1 MLPEPKGKRM
11 TVSLTDALVDLN
23 HPVKRAVTVWA
34 HEHLSDSRLGERDAA
49 SEFWTEGWK
58 RCAQYGI
65 QGLMIDE
72 RFGGQGADLATT
84 LLTLEGLGLGCED
97 NGLVFALCAQ
107 MWTIQAAIARF
118 GSPEQQQRWLPGMCD
133 GSILGSFCMT
143 EPNTG
148 SDAFALSTSAEISDG
163 GITINGE
170 KAYVTLGPVADV
182 FLVFVNSN
190 PAAGKWG
197 LSAVLVEADRPGVEV
212 LEGQPKMGVR
222 TTPFCNV
229 RFNNCTVPTSNLL
242 GRLGSGGSI
251 FGAVLD
257 DERAFMFIG
266 QLGATE
272 RVLQRSIDR
281 AKTRHQFGRPIGDF
295 QAVSHRIADMRLE
308 HETARLLLYKAA
320 ILKDCGS
327 ANTLVAALTKLHLS
341 EMSVRTSI
349 DAVKI
354 HGASGFLT
362 ATEIEREL
370 RDAVGGLVYSGT
382 SDIQR
387 NIVARLLG
395 LGSH

>member
-1 MLPEPKGKRM
+1 M
-11 TVSLTDALVDLN
+11 TVSLTDALVDHN
-23 HPVKRAVTVWA
+23 HPVKRAAQQWSEA
-34 HEHLSDSRLGERDAA
+34 NLADPLLGERDAA
-49 SEFWTEGWK
+49 SEFWVEGWK
-58 RCAQYGI
+58 RCAEFGI
-65 QGLMIDE
+65 QGLMIDPQ
-72 RFGGQGADLATT
+72 FGGQGADLATT

-107 MWTIQAAIARF
+107 MWTIQNAIARF
-118 GSPEQQQRWLPGMCD
+118 GTPEQQQRWLPGMSD
-133 GSILGSFCMT
+133 GSVFGSFCMT

-148 SDAFALSTSAEISDG
+148 SDAFALATRAEVTDEH
-163 GITINGE
+163 ITINGD

-182 FLVFVNSN
+182 FLVFVNTN

-197 LSAVLVEADRPGVEV
+197 VSAVLVKSDTPGVEV
-212 LEGQPKMGVR
+212 LANQPKMGVR

-229 RFNNCTVPTSNLL
+229 SFRDCKVPLSNLL
-242 GRLGSGGSI
+242 GRVGSGGSI

-266 QLGATE
+266 QLGSAE

-295 QAVSHRIADMRLE
+295 QAVAHRITEMRLE

-320 ILKDCGS
+320 LLRERGS
-327 ANTLVAALTKLHLS
+327 SNTLIAALTKLHLS
-341 EMSVRTSI
+341 EMAVRTSI

-354 HGASGFLT
+354 HGASGYLT

-395 LGSH
+395 LGST